1 MYLSFE
7 NLYTACQNKSFDTTS
22 GSLTQF
28 KQDLNDSVRTIHG
41 VKRWPFLEVTKTLL
55 TVASQRAYEIP
66 NSIRKLISL
75 YVTVGTTIYRPRPI
89 FDQTYWE
96 DILAAITGEDDAVQ
110 FMFVR
115 GSQVELDPIPA
126 TTGSAITFR
135 GRKRVRDMTAADYTT
150 GTITSIANGA
160 TAVIA
165 SGTTFT
171 AAMVGR
177 YIKFSG
183 ATGDGMWYE
192 IGSFTYTTHIELLKP
207 YEGTSIA
214 AATDTFVIGD
224 MPALPENYQIL
235 PVYRTLALHF
245 DKLQDINMATNYW
258 RKYDGGY
265 EAGLSPEIRGLLGQ
279 MINDFQETVEG
290 NYLEPLT
297 RLELRNVNFPPDTIP
312 SSSFT

>member
-7 NLYTACQNKSFDTTS
+7 DMYTMVQNKTFDSTS
-22 GSLTQF
+22 NSLTQF
-28 KQDLNDSVRTIHG
+28 KQDLNDSVRVIHG
-41 VKRWPFLEVTKTLL
+41 VRRWPFLEVTKTRT

-96 DILAAITGEDDAVQ
+96 NILAARTGEDDAAQ

-115 GSQVELDPIPA
+115 GGQVELDPIPA
-126 TTGSAITFR
+126 TSGNVITFR
-135 GRKRVRDMTAADYTT
+135 GRKRVRDMTAANYTT

-160 TAVIA
+160 TTVTA
-165 SGTTFT
+165 SGTNFT
-171 AAMVGR
+171 PAMAGR
-177 YIKFSG
+177 FIKFSG
-183 ATGDGMWYE
+183 ANGDGMWYE
-192 IGSFTYTTHIELLKP
+192 IASITDATHLELVKP
-207 YEGTSIA
+207 YEGTSIVA
-214 AATDTFVIGD
+214 ASDTFVIGD

-245 DKLQDINMATNYW
+245 DRLQDITMATNYW

-265 EAGLSPEIRGLLGQ
+265 EAGLSPEIRGLLRQ

-290 NYLEPLT
+290 NYIEPLT
-297 RLELRNVNFPPDTIP
+297 RFELRNPNFPPDTIP
-312 SSSFT
+312 ISSFT